1 LRTTDI
7 GGLTHDLTV
16 SLVLGT
22 TNYIEINTT
31 CGGTTTP
38 RFNFYDLCYGGEQ
51 GEQGDKEQYE
61 FVPSVPCIVEISGAC
76 SGNFQKFA
84 SNGTERSHN
93 PGTAPAAEIFESI
106 EVSGTTILQL
116 SDLGSAPS
124 NSNFEYRFFYRP
136 GTGTTANA
144 SNFNVTINSVVYT
157 LIVGANGSSIFTP
170 IKFYLVP
177 VANLTTTQH
186 TNSPLS

>member
-1 LRTTDI
+1 M
-7 GGLTHDLTV
+7 
-16 SLVLGT
+16 
-22 TNYIEINTT
+22 
-31 CGGTTTP
+31 
-38 RFNFYDLCYGGEQ
+38 
-51 GEQGDKEQYE
+51 
-61 FVPSVPCIVEISGAC
+61 PSVPCIVEISGAC

-93 PGTAPAAEIFESI
+93 PGTAPASEIFESI
-106 EVSGTTILQL
+106 QVSGSTILQL

-157 LIVGANGSSIFTP
+157 LIVGANGRSIFTP
-170 IKFYLVP
+170 VKFYLVP